1 MATITN
7 REDVDKLIDNAG
19 VYPGDEDSFT
29 GPVVRIV
36 EYKNQAGE
44 TIFGVVYEIE
54 AAKNM
59 LDRYDHPSQYIRNPK
74 VIWRHAEWI
83 S

>member
-1 MATITN
+1 MATISN
-7 REDVDKLIDNAG
+7 RADVDILINNCG

-36 EYKNQAGE
+36 EYTNLIGE
-44 TIFGVVYEIE
+44 TLFGVVYEIE

-59 LDRYDHPSQYIRNPK
+59 LDRYDHQSDYVRNPK
-74 VIWRHAEWI
+74 VIWKHAEWYK
-83 S
+83 